1 MKKRIIFTIL
11 SILWMGIIFGFSSKE
26 AVESSKDSRSFI
38 TSTIVNIYKLFDSD
52 ASDEKIN
59 DIVEM
64 FNTPVRKLAHFSEY
78 FILGLLIA
86 LTFKAY
92 GINNI
97 YLMIL
102 FCFLYAVSDEVHQLF
117 VVGRYCSFFDV
128 VVDTLGSS
136 TAITILKKRR
146 ILN

>member
-11 SILWMGIIFGFSSKE
+11 SILWMGIIFCFSSKE

-59 DIVEM
+59 EIVEI
-64 FNTPVRKLAHFSEY
+64 FNTPVRKLAHFTEY
-78 FILGLLIA
+78 FVLGLLIL

-92 GINNI
+92 GIYNI
-97 YLMIL
+97 YLIIL

-128 VVDTLGSS
+128 IVDTLGSS
-136 TAITILKKRR
+136 FAILFFRKK
-146 ILN
+146 

>member
-11 SILWMGIIFGFSSKE
+11 SILWMGVIFSFSSKE

-38 TSTIVNIYKLFDSD
+38 TSTIVNVYKLFDSD
-52 ASDEKIN
+52 ASDEEIDK
-59 DIVEM
+59 IVEV
-64 FNTPVRKLAHFSEY
+64 FDTPVRKLAHFTEY
-78 FILGLLIA
+78 FILGILILLS
-86 LTFKAY
+86 FKSY
-92 GINNI
+92 GIQNI

-128 VVDTLGSS
+128 IVDSLGSS
-136 TAITILKKRR
+136 AAILIFRKK
-146 ILN
+146 

>member
-11 SILWMGIIFGFSSKE
+11 SILWMGVIFSFSSKE

-38 TSTIVNIYKLFDSD
+38 TSTIVNVYKLFDSD
-52 ASDEKIN
+52 ASDEEIDN
-59 DIVEM
+59 IVEV
-64 FNTPVRKLAHFSEY
+64 FDTPVRKLAHFTEY
-78 FILGLLIA
+78 FILGILILLS
-86 LTFKAY
+86 FKSY
-92 GINNI
+92 GIQNI

-128 VVDTLGSS
+128 IVDSLGSS
-136 TAITILKKRR
+136 AAILIFRKK
-146 ILN
+146 